1 MSSRTRPDQRYGVQG
16 DVFAQDD
23 IPVHQRM
30 LVAMLQDQ
38 IQTLGTLRNLG
49 MWREDPREIADWLRA
64 REGNVRGGYIS
75 DTAMHELRLW
85 GRATDVL
92 VEVLERETM
101 FRVDRARIVALAKAA
116 AERTWGRGWIAR
128 QVA

>member
-1 MSSRTRPDQRYGVQG
+1 MTTRIRPDQRYGVTG
-16 DVFAQDD
+16 DVFAQED
-23 IPVHQRM
+23 IPIHQRM

-49 MWREDPREIADWLRA
+49 MWRDDPREIADWLRA

-75 DTAMHELRLW
+75 ETAMLEMRLW
-85 GRATDVL
+85 GQATDVL
-92 VEVLERETM
+92 IEVLERETM
-101 FRVDRARIVALAKAA
+101 FRIDRARIVALAKAA
-116 AERTWGRGWIAR
+116 SGGRWGRGCIQK